1 MNKAKKLRE
10 LFNKKNSI
18 IRTIGGHNAL
28 GAKIAERTGFDCVWA
43 SGLEISTSHGVPD
56 ANIMTMTD
64 FLNAA
69 SSMNEAVSIPVIAD
83 CDTGFGNS
91 NNVIHLVRKYEAA
104 GIAGISIEDKLFPK
118 VNSFVSGRQELAPIA
133 EFVGK
138 ILAAKNAQHS
148 EEFMVIARIEA
159 LIAGW
164 GQKETLRRA
173 NAYTEAGADAIIV
186 HSKAK
191 NAGEIKEFTRRWD
204 KKIPLIVIPTTYPNI
219 KDYELKKMGVKM
231 VIYANQGI
239 RASIRAMEET
249 FREIKKEESAASV
262 NSKIAALSDVFELQG
277 MPQLKESERLYLKK
291 AEKTIKSIIPAAGD
305 PSYEKSMREIVKDY
319 PIAMIDING
328 KSILERNV
336 DTLNKLNIRDIT
348 VITGYNAKKF
358 NVEGVSYIENKNFSK
373 TTEMDSIMMAL
384 EKPLGSYLITF
395 SDVIFE
401 KEVIERLIGLNT
413 DIALVIDSSLPK
425 KDSSVDL
432 VIAENGPKKVARKIN
447 VSKKNIIRGIGK
459 GLNPRKAKF
468 EFTGLSYFSEKG
480 IDTLKSTYYEEK
492 NKANKKVAP
501 RQHFLQTIQDIID
514 KGFVVT
520 GIEVSS
526 GWLEVR
532 NFENY
537 KIACS
542 TFPGV

>member
-1 MNKAKKLRE
+1 MNKLKKLRE
-10 LFNKKNSI
+10 LFKRDGVI
-18 IRTIGGHNAL
+18 QVMGAHNAM
-28 GAKIAERTGFDCVWA
+28 GAKLAEKAGFDCVWA
-43 SGLEISTSHGVPD
+43 SGLEISTSCGVPD
-56 ANIMTMTD
+56 ANILTMTD

-69 SSMNEAVSIPVIAD
+69 SSMNEAVSIPIVAD

-91 NNVIHLVRKYEAA
+91 SNVIHMVRKYEAA
-104 GIAGISIEDKLFPK
+104 GIAGVCIEDKLFPK
-118 VNSFVSGRQELAPIA
+118 VNSFVSGRQELALIA

-138 ILAAKNAQHS
+138 ILAAKNSQNS
-148 EEFMVIARIEA
+148 KDFMVIARVEA

-164 GQKETLRRA
+164 GQEEALKRA
-173 NAYTEAGADAIIV
+173 NAYAEAGADAILI

-191 NAGEIKEFTRRWD
+191 DVGEIKEFIGRWER
-204 KKIPLIVIPTTYPNI
+204 KTPLIVIPTTYP
-219 KDYELKKMGVKM
+219 KVKTDELKSMGVKM

-239 RASIRAMEET
+239 RSAIKAMEET
-249 FREIKKEESAASV
+249 FTEIKKKGGLGTV
-262 NSKIAALSDVFELQG
+262 DDRIAPLRDVFELQG
-277 MPQLKESERLYLKK
+277 MSQMKDSEKLYLKK
-291 AEKTIKSIIPAAGD
+291 SGETVKSIIPAAGD

-328 KSILERNV
+328 KSILQRNV
-336 DTLNKLNIRDIT
+336 DTFNKLNISDIT
-348 VITGYNAKKF
+348 VITGYNANKF
-358 NVEGVSYIENKNFSK
+358 DVEGVSYIENKNFAK

-384 EKPLGSYLITF
+384 ENATGKHLIAF

-401 KEVIERLIGLNT
+401 KEIVEKLAGLNT

-432 VIAENGPKKVARKIN
+432 VVAEKAPDKGARKIN
-447 VSKKNIIRGIGK
+447 IGKKNRILKIGK
-459 GLNPRKAKF
+459 NLDPKEAKF
-468 EFTGLSYFSEKG
+468 EFTGLSYFSPKG
-480 IDTLKSTYYEEK
+480 IGVLKDTYYEAQKVLKEK
-492 NKANKKVAP
+492 IAP
-501 RQHFLQTIQDIID
+501 RQHFLQVLQRVID

-520 GIEVSS
+520 GIEVSN

-542 TFPGV
+542 IFTGV